1 MIRNQP
7 HLRRAVI
14 IVMAALLGALLTA
27 SLVGRDSADPT
38 TVGPRSPAL
47 PTDITEPAAATP
59 PSTGIPATGPGRR
72 GSVPPPGAVSIP
84 RLDLTLPVL
93 ARGVDRSGAMAL
105 PRTPWAVSWYRF
117 GAGPLSR
124 AGATVLAGH
133 VDTARHGIGPLA
145 RLGELRAGD
154 RLLVRVGGRL
164 VGYSVTSVTRVAKSV
179 LDLPALFSRVG
190 PPRLHL
196 VTCGGAYLPDQG
208 GYQDNVVVAA
218 RRTPA

>member
-1 MIRNQP
+1 MTRTQYQ
-7 HLRRAVI
+7 LRRAVI

-27 SLVGRDSADPT
+27 PLAGGDPAAPA
-38 TVGPRSPAL
+38 TVGTRSAAL
-47 PTDITEPAAATP
+47 PADITEPAAAP
-59 PSTGIPATGPGRR
+59 PPTVSRATGSERR
-72 GSVPPPGAVSIP
+72 EPTTAPGALSIP
-84 RLDLTLPVL
+84 RLDLALPVL

-145 RLGELRAGD
+145 RLGELRPGD

-196 VTCGGAYLPDQG
+196 VTCGGAYLPDRG